1 VKGKTAFLAR
11 RAGTFLDSFFRP
23 IRSRLARLGE
33 ALGRNEGIRKAGAF
47 LGSIFGA
54 VRGRLARLWQT
65 LRANEWI
72 RRIPLRYILLAGL
85 LTLMLVCVVL
95 YLSVRSYAPV
105 AARGTPTL
113 TPTPFHPATLT
124 PTPFGAFLATPEP
137 RPSVI
142 LPRATPTPFMDNPPW
157 APYAG
162 PIHAVSTAIPTP
174 VPEFDQGDQVMNIA
188 LLGVDTRPYGGS
200 FNTDTMIIL
209 SLNREKKTAV
219 LISFPRDLYVY
230 IPMYGMWRLNAAFA
244 EGNALGYSGGGFHLF
259 QDTMKYN
266 FGLRIDHYALIN
278 FSGFKE
284 LINNLGGID
293 VYAASTLSDA
303 RDGYDFYTVP
313 AGMFHMD
320 GETALW
326 YVRSRY
332 TSNDIDRTRRQQ
344 EVLVGMVQ
352 RLLNLN
358 ALGNIPGFF
367 VTLAKYVESDLTL
380 DMLTPYLEL
389 ASQISPAS
397 VRRFNLREPDHVH
410 GWWTPE
416 GSNVLLP
423 DYPAILSYLDSALN
437 Q

>member
-1 VKGKTAFLAR
+1 MIKRSWQDIKTKAAPLFR
-11 RAGTFLDSFFRP
+11 RAGS
-23 IRSRLARLGE
+23 
-33 ALGRNEGIRKAGAF
+33 F
-47 LGSIFGA
+47 LGS
-54 VRGRLARLWQT
+54 VRNRLALRWQM
-65 LRANEWI
+65 LRKKGI
-72 RRIPLRYILLAGL
+72 KSRIPIRYLLLAGFLGLVL
-85 LTLMLVCVVL
+85 LCIIL
-95 YLSVRSYAPV
+95 YLSVRSFAPV
-105 AARGTPTL
+105 AMRDQPTL

-124 PTPFGAFLATPEP
+124 PTPFGSFLATPEP
-137 RPSVI
+137 RPSLE
-142 LPRATPTPFMDNPPW
+142 LPLFTPTPFMINPPW

-162 PIHAVSTAIPTP
+162 PIHAISTAIPTP
-174 VPEFDQGDQVMNIA
+174 VPEFDLGDNLMNIA
-188 LLGVDTRPYGGS
+188 LLGVDTRPYGGT
-200 FNTDTMIIL
+200 FNTDTMMIL

-230 IPMYGMWRLNAAFA
+230 IPAYGMWRLNAAFA
-244 EGNALGYSGGGFHLF
+244 EGNAVNYSGGGFHLY

-293 VYAASTLSDA
+293 VNAASTLADD
-303 RDGYDFYTVP
+303 RDGYDGFTVP

-367 VTLAKYVESDLTL
+367 VTLAKYVESDLNL

-389 ASQISPAS
+389 AANVTPSSI
-397 VRRFNLREPDHVH
+397 RRFNLREPDQLH

-423 DYPAILSYLDSALN
+423 DYPAILSLLSGALN